1 MFNELDETRYRER
14 YDRNIYASS
23 RVNIFY
29 KILEKY
35 LSILDSFGI
44 LHLGITNNDI
54 TQLLYI
60 IKEI

>member
-23 RVNIFY
+23 RNIFY

-44 LHLGITNNDI
+44 LHLEITI
-54 TQLLYI
+54 
-60 IKEI
+60 